1 MVSSH
6 EPLMERDLVG
16 EDWANDILPHVIED
30 IEQGAFEMFT
40 GGTKVIRKMDLS
52 SDGFFFG
59 VVKVIES
66 AKKVRVYWEY
76 SQAHSSISVS
86 SLVEVTPELEQKIR
100 AKVLARR
107 EAKRIEWEAEHI
119 YLCNNV
125 NPLARV
131 SNDGHKKP
139 MRLSLGQTVDQEGKL
154 CWYCKHPVIL
164 REQA

>member
-1 MVSSH
+1 
-6 EPLMERDLVG
+6 MERDLVG

-40 GGTKVIRKMDLS
+40 VGTKVIRKSDAS
-52 SDGFFFG
+52 SAAQLFG
-59 VVKVIES
+59 NVTQVGT
-66 AKKVRVYWEY
+66 KKVRVFWEY
-76 SQAHSSISVS
+76 SRQHSTLAISA
-86 SLVEVTPELEQKIR
+86 LKEVTPELEQELE
-100 AKVLARR
+100 AKAKAER

-119 YLCNNV
+119 YLCTNV

-139 MRLSLGQTVDQEGKL
+139 LRLSLGQTVDQEGKL